1 MERKF
6 FDILDIRAFS
16 DKSESEQKAILIEAN
31 IYKKGNSIKSDI
43 ILDEFEIQRGSN
55 HYPKYLGQDFEL
67 NEINY
72 KLNDDFLN
80 EVFNECT
87 NYHKFHHIPLI
98 ENHIET
104 IELQAEFSGDSFI
117 SELLQ
122 KEVKSYNSYLPKKLF
137 KKLHN
142 SDFENEQQHFDILKS
157 YLSVNWFDLS
167 DYLFGLNNIS
177 SYHIVSNYYSYV
189 RTKRTL
195 IFLNSKSVIDEEVE
209 IDTKKFTRPKFIAM
223 LLELGFFKWEPI
235 KDLTNDQKAKVI
247 LALLRQDYNNKNIIH
262 SVVKNF
268 QALNPKSELNPG
280 KFTAQ
285 NHIEEAKKILSEI
298 TNKL

>member
-31 IYKKGNSIKSDI
+31 IYKKGNSIKSDV

-80 EVFNECT
+80 EAFNECI

-104 IELQAEFSGDSFI
+104 IKLQAEFSGDIFI

-122 KEVKSYNSYLPKKLF
+122 KEIKSYNSYLPKKLF

-142 SDFENEQQHFDILKS
+142 SDFENEQQHFDILKN

-177 SYHIVSNYYSYV
+177 SYHIVSNYYSYI

-195 IFLNSKSVIDEEVE
+195 IFLNSKSVIDEAVE
-209 IDTKKFTRPKFIAM
+209 IYNQKLSRPKFIAM
-223 LLELGFFKWEPI
+223 LNEVGFFKWESI
-235 KDLTNDQKAKVI
+235 KDLHNDQKAQII
-247 LALLRQDYNNKNIIH
+247 LALLQQDYNSKNAIH
-262 SVVKNF
+262 NVVKNF
-268 QALNPKSELNPG
+268 QTLNSKSELNN
-280 KFTAQ
+280 KKYTAWT
-285 NHIEEAKKILSEI
+285 HMEAVKKIFNKI

>member
-1 MERKF
+1 VNK
-6 FDILDIRAFS
+6 
-16 DKSESEQKAILIEAN
+16 
-31 IYKKGNSIKSDI
+31 
-43 ILDEFEIQRGSN
+43 
-55 HYPKYLGQDFEL
+55 
-67 NEINY
+67 NY

-80 EVFNECT
+80 EVFNECI

-104 IELQAEFSGDSFI
+104 IELQAEFSGDGFI

-157 YLSVNWFDLS
+157 YLSLNWFDLS

-177 SYHIVSNYYSYV
+177 SYHIVSNYYSYI

-195 IFLNSKSVIDEEVE
+195 IFLNSKDAIDETG
-209 IDTKKFTRPKFIAM
+209 ISKLSRPKFIAM
-223 LLELGFFKWEPI
+223 LNELGFFKWQSI
-235 KDLTNDQKAKVI
+235 KDLTNDQKSKVI
-247 LALLRQDYNNKNIIH
+247 LALLGQDYNTKGAIH
-262 SVVKNF
+262 NVVKNF
-268 QALNPKSELNPG
+268 QALNPKSELSPQ

-285 NHIEEAKKILSEI
+285 NHIEDVKKILNEI
-298 TNKL
+298 TNKS